1 MKGFAATIAV
11 FSGLM
16 LLIPLIA
23 LGGGKTMQYSTSEN
37 SSGLTNINSIE
48 TFRVLN
54 VKTNKIETL
63 GAVDYVCGVVA
74 AEELPSFHT
83 EALKAQAVASFT
95 YTVHR
100 LEYNKK
106 HPNVTSEYRG
116 ADFSTDSASFNA
128 YISKDD
134 AKKLWGKN
142 FDYNWNK
149 IYDAVTSVAN
159 KIMVYNNEPITAV
172 YCSMSSGITESSKD
186 VWGTDEPYLVEVQSI
201 GDTLAPGF
209 ETKVTFTQEQFKQ
222 KVLAK
227 YSDATFSDTTSKWI
241 DKFTRSSAG
250 GVITAEV
257 CGKKLRG
264 EDIRSLFNLRSANF
278 NLTYKDS
285 VFTFVVK
292 GYGHGVGMSQYGA
305 DYMALQGNN
314 WEDILKRYYKG
325 VEIMNYDDYKTQQNS
340 TQVA

>member
-1 MKGFAATIAV
+1 MKGFSATIAI
-11 FSGLM
+11 FSVLM

-23 LGGGKTMQYSTSEN
+23 LSGGKKMQYSTGEN
-37 SSGLTNINSIE
+37 SSELSNINTIE

-63 GAVDYVCGVVA
+63 DAIDYVCGVVA

-95 YTVHR
+95 YAVYR

-106 HPNVTSEYRG
+106 HPNVTSEFKG
-116 ADFSTDSASFNA
+116 ADFSTDSESCKA
-128 YISKDD
+128 YITKDE

-142 FDYNWNK
+142 FDYCWNK
-149 IYDAVTSVAN
+149 IYEAVTSVAN
-159 KIMVYNNEPITAV
+159 KIMVYNNEAIAAV
-172 YCSMSSGITESSKD
+172 YCSMSSGITENSKD
-186 VWGTDEPYLVEVQSI
+186 VWGADVPYLVEVQSI
-201 GDTLAPGF
+201 GDTIAPNF

-227 YSDATFSDTTSKWI
+227 YSDIVFYDTPSKWI
-241 DKFTRSSAG
+241 DKFTRSNTG

-257 CGKKLRG
+257 CGKNLRG
-264 EDIRSLFNLRSANF
+264 EEIRSLFNLRSANF
-278 NLTYKDS
+278 KLSYKDG
-285 VFTFVVK
+285 VFTFDVK

-305 DYMALQGNN
+305 DYMALQGNK
-314 WEDILKRYYKG
+314 WDEILKWYYKG
-325 VEIMNYDDYKTQQNS
+325 VEIINYDDYKIQQSS
-340 TQVA
+340 TEAV